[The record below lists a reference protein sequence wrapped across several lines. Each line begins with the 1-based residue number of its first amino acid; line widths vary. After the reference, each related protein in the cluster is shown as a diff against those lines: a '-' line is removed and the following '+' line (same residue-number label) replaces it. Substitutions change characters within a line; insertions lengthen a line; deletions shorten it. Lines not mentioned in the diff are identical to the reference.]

1 MLIMWRFLMRN
12 LILSSFL
19 LCALFT
25 SCSKDLF
32 KSSISESAILQP
44 HDIVKPIS
52 NDTTV
57 IYKTAV
63 NAYGRYL
70 SGLLIIK
77 SFANDDYRMVFTTET
92 GMKLFDFEF
101 KQDKF
106 LVHYCMEMLNK
117 KPVVNLL
124 RDDFSLM
131 LTRGFIGKEAKQI
144 TQEGVDYHFL
154 KSDNELWF
162 VSPVGDNIKY
172 IKSTSPKGN
181 DKLVIEYI
189 YTDSTLPAQIKL
201 VHKNLNLDMK
211 LDILIR

>member
-1 MLIMWRFLMRN
+1 MRN
-12 LILSSFL
+12 LILSSLIYSFL
-19 LCALFT
+19 FCACT
-25 SCSKDLF
+25 NDIYKNTNT
-32 KSSISESAILQP
+32 EAVVLQEQ
-44 HDIVKPIS
+44 DIVKPITE
-52 NDTTV
+52 DTTV

-77 SFANDDYRMVFTTET
+77 SFRADDYRMVFTTET

-101 KQDKF
+101 KQGKF
-106 LVHYCMEMLNK
+106 LVHYCMDMLNK

-131 LTRGFIGKEAKQI
+131 LARNFVGKSAKTITLYGKEYFIKK
-144 TQEGVDYHFL
+144 E
-154 KSDNELWF
+154 DNELLYIN
-162 VSPVGDNIKY
+162 PVGDTIKHS
-172 IKSTSPKGN
+172 KSTSPKGN
-181 DKLVIEYI
+181 DKLVIEYT
-189 YTDSTLPAQIKL
+189 YTNSAIPSQIKL